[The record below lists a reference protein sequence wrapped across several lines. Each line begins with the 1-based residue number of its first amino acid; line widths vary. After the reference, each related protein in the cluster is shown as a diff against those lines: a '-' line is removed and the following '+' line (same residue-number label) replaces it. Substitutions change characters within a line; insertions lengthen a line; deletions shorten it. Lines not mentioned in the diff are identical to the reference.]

1 MTSAVAEPSAGAALI
16 DDPAETLRFTTWQ
29 ATDSHDA
36 GGRIGL
42 SSFQL
47 SGLHCGACAGIIES
61 AVGTVAGVLG
71 VDVNAAAHRATV
83 RWDPRLTR
91 PSALIA
97 SIQRA
102 GYGAAPDC
110 AVSARDARRL
120 EHRNAVWR
128 LFIAA
133 FLAMQVMM
141 LATPSYV
148 AGPGEL
154 APDLRQL
161 LNWGSWLLSLPVL
174 CFAGMPFLRGAW
186 QALRQ
191 RRIAMDV
198 PVALGIVVAF
208 VASTGATFD
217 PDGAFGHE
225 VYFDSLTMFIAFLW
239 LGRFIEQ
246 RQRHRA
252 AEALEA
258 ALGELPAAAWRVGID
273 DSVEEISVQRL
284 RVGDRVRVPS
294 GGAIPA
300 DGVLLSAAAA
310 VGEALLTGESQAQAK
325 RAGDTLLASSL
336 NRAAPFEMRV
346 ERVGADTRQAAIV
359 HLMRQALAERPA
371 AARVADRW
379 AGPFLWTVLLLA
391 AAAAAAWSVI
401 DPARAVWVAVSV
413 LIVTCPCALS
423 LATPATLV
431 AAASGLARRG
441 VILRRLG
448 ALEALAQVRHV
459 YMDKTGT
466 LSEDDLQ
473 SASLHID
480 LDPASPFSADAA
492 LAWAGSLA
500 GWSSHPLSRALAS
513 RANTAGGLAPP
524 TVWSAVEEVPGAGL
538 RARDAEGCEWRLGS
552 AAWVGE
558 GADADPSAVWIGR
571 GGRRLA
577 AFTLAETP
585 RPDAAEAVAAL
596 RAGGLQLTLLSGDGA
611 ARAQALA
618 LRVGIDQ
625 VIAPASPEQKLQT
638 VRAAQAAGATV
649 AMVGD
654 GLNDA
659 PVMAAAN
666 VSIAIGHA
674 ALAARE
680 GADAVIVSGRT
691 LGVVDTRA
699 TALRAMRIVKQNLAW
714 AAAYNGACIPLA
726 MAGLLP
732 PWAAGLGMAAS
743 SVFVVLNAQRAG
755 KTTA

>member
-1 MTSAVAEPSAGAALI
+1 VT
-16 DDPAETLRFTTWQ
+16 DDPVETARFTTWQ
-29 ATDSHDA
+29 ATGSPDA
-36 GGRIGL
+36 RVRIGS

-61 AVGTVAGVLG
+61 ALGAVAGVLAA
-71 VDVNAAAHRATV
+71 DVNPASHRATV
-83 RWDPRLTR
+83 RWDPRLTK
-91 PSALIA
+91 PSALID

-102 GYGAAPDC
+102 GYGAVPDC
-110 AVSARDARRL
+110 AVSARETRRL
-120 EHRNAVWR
+120 ENRNALWR

-174 CFAGMPFLRGAW
+174 FFAGMPFLERAW

-191 RRIAMDV
+191 RKMAMDV
-198 PVALGIVVAF
+198 PVALGIVVTF

-217 PDGAFGHE
+217 PGGVFGHE

-246 RQRHRA
+246 RERHRA
-252 AEALEA
+252 AEALEE
-258 ALGELPAAAWRVGID
+258 ALGELPTSAWRVGLDGRI
-273 DSVEEISVQRL
+273 EEVSVQRL
-284 RVGDRVRVPS
+284 RAGDRVRVPS
-294 GGAIPA
+294 GAAIPA
-300 DGVLLSAAAA
+300 DGVLLTAVAA
-310 VGEALLTGESQAQAK
+310 VGEALLTGESQAQTK
-325 RAGDTLLASSL
+325 RAGDPLLASSV
-336 NRAAPFEMRV
+336 NRAGPLEMRV

-359 HLMRQALAERPA
+359 SLMRQALAERPA

-379 AGPFLWTVLLLA
+379 AGPFLWAVLLLA
-391 AAAAAAWSVI
+391 AAAAAVWSVI
-401 DPARAVWVAVSV
+401 DPSRAVWVAVSV

-448 ALEALAQVRHV
+448 ALEALAGVRHI
-459 YMDKTGT
+459 YLDKTGT

-473 SASLHID
+473 AASLQID
-480 LDPASPFSADAA
+480 LDPGAPFSAEGA

-500 GWSSHPLSRALAS
+500 EWSSHPLSRALAS
-513 RANTAGGLAPP
+513 RARPVGGEAPVPP
-524 TVWSAVEEVPGAGL
+524 TAWSAVEEVPGAGL
-538 RARDAEGCEWRLGS
+538 RAQDAEGREWRLGA
-552 AAWVGE
+552 AAWVAEGE
-558 GADADPSAVWIGR
+558 GADADPGAVWIGR
-571 GGRRLA
+571 DGRRLA
-577 AFTLAETP
+577 AFTLAEAP

-596 RAGGLQLTLLSGDGA
+596 RAGGLELTLLSGDSRPRA
-611 ARAQALA
+611 HSLARL
-618 LRVGIDQ
+618 VGIDD

-638 VRAAQAAGATV
+638 VRAAQAAGVSV

-674 ALAARE
+674 ALAARD

-691 LGVVDTRA
+691 AGVVDARA
-699 TALRAMRIVKQNLAW
+699 TALRSMRIVKQNLSW

-743 SVFVVLNAQRAG
+743 SVFVVLNAQRA
-755 KTTA
+755 AQPAA